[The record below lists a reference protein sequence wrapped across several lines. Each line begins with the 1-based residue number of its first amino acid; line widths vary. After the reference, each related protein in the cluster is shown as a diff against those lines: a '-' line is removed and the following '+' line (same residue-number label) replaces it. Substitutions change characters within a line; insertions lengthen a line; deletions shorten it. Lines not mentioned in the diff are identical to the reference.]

1 MFGSGIGTLKLFVRH
16 FRSLDTPLREI
27 WSLNGNAGNT
37 WFVAQITISSLDDFQ
52 LLFEASVGNTGMGD
66 IAIDD
71 ISFAQGACPGKNL
84 ENYITGEKQS
94 GDDR

>member
-1 MFGSGIGTLKLFVRH
+1 MFGAGIGTLKLFLRH
-16 FRSLDTPLREI
+16 FRSLDAPLQEI

-52 LLFEASVGNTGMGD
+52 LAFEASVGNTGMGD

-71 ISFAQGACPGKNL
+71 ISFTQGSCPGEHFFNCL
-84 ENYITGEKQS
+84 DCLI
-94 GDDR
+94 